1 MTDHEADTRQNW
13 KGMGG
18 ATAYCLIERHAEGWE
33 EVELMM
39 NAWLRANTAELREQ
53 VAHLSLYKP
62 ARRTEQKA
70 EPIKAIGPTN
80 FAFYG
85 IVETNEEFAERAGTQ
100 VKEVE
105 E

>member
-13 KGMGG
+13 KGMDG
-18 ATAYCLIERHAEGWE
+18 ATAYHLIERHAEGWE
-33 EVELMM
+33 EVGQMM
-39 NAWLRANTAELREQ
+39 NAWLRANTVELREQ

-70 EPIKAIGPTN
+70 EPVKAIGPCN

-85 IVETNEEFAERAGTQ
+85 IVETDEEFAQRAGARI
-100 VKEVE
+100 V
-105 E
+105 

>member
-13 KGMGG
+13 KCMGG

-53 VAHLSLYKP
+53 VANLSLYKP

-80 FAFYG
+80 FAFFG
-85 IVETNEEFAERAGTQ
+85 IVETDEQFAQRAGT
-100 VKEVE
+100 EVE

>member
-85 IVETNEEFAERAGTQ
+85 IVETDEEFAERAGTPYEQ
-100 VKEVE
+100 DT
-105 E
+105 

>member
-70 EPIKAIGPTN
+70 EPVKRIGPTN

-85 IVETNEEFAERAGTQ
+85 IVETDEEFAQRAGARI
-100 VKEVE
+100 V
-105 E
+105 

>member
-1 MTDHEADTRQNW
+1 MTDIVMRLRENADLDAAEHVPHEVVQMQYEAANE
-13 KGMGG
+13 
-18 ATAYCLIERHAEGWE
+18 IER
-33 EVELMM
+33 
-39 NAWLRANTAELREQ
+39 LREQ

-80 FAFYG
+80 FAFFG
-85 IVETNEEFAERAGTQ
+85 IVETDEQFAERAGT
-100 VKEVE
+100 EVE

>member
-62 ARRTEQKA
+62 ARRTEQQQ
-70 EPIKAIGPTN
+70 EPVKRIGPTN

-85 IVETNEEFAERAGTQ
+85 IVETDEDFAERPGIAAHLAT
-100 VKEVE
+100 
-105 E
+105 